1 TPEAQE
7 IIKILDSY
15 TEYSPSGTGVH
26 ILCKGIIPPKDR
38 RKGNIEMYSEGRF
51 FTVTGKV
58 LGEPKDIQ
66 ERTAQAAVVHAKY
79 LKREEPKATNQQPTN
94 CDLSDSELIKKAMSA
109 KNGHIFRALW
119 NGDISGYPSHSEAD
133 LALCNLL
140 AYWTNGNAHRIDAL
154 FRQSA

>member
-1 TPEAQE
+1 
-7 IIKILDSY
+7 
-15 TEYSPSGTGVH
+15 
-26 ILCKGIIPPKDR
+26 
-38 RKGNIEMYSEGRF
+38 
-51 FTVTGKV
+51 
-58 LGEPKDIQ
+58 
-66 ERTAQAAVVHAKY
+66 QAAVVHAKY

-94 CDLSDSELIKKAMSA
+94 LDLSDSELIKKAMSA

-154 FRQSA
+154 FRQSALFRPEKWDKKHGPDTYGNMTIKKALSDFSPYTPIDKKTAPTGAATPGAVKGIT